1 MISVRVAAI
10 AAVVLGSLPALAQ
23 EPLSAEQARKFIA
36 GKLFAYTCFDG
47 TAGVG
52 RIHADGSVIGS
63 IQFQGKGPVRYAA
76 LPANTLRVKEDAVC
90 AAVKGMPFEPCF
102 RLYKLDQRSFRGA
115 ISGLSF
121 AYCDFTRRNPRVD
134 VARARARAVRAAAAS
149 SAQASDD

>member
-1 MISVRVAAI
+1 
-10 AAVVLGSLPALAQ
+10 
-23 EPLSAEQARKFIA
+23 
-36 GKLFAYTCFDG
+36 
-47 TAGVG
+47 
-52 RIHADGSVIGS
+52 
-63 IQFQGKGPVRYAA
+63 
-76 LPANTLRVKEDAVC
+76 
-90 AAVKGMPFEPCF
+90 MPFEPCF